1 MALLFCV
8 LLFCLAQH
16 TNTASYTFFLMLL
29 VSSVN
34 VLSILF
40 TDTKPYACLLKSGSQ
55 NNTIIISNVELI
67 RVVLPILLVYCI
79 QVMFILLCVHHVL
92 LRAHLFRSYLP
103 GLLWATLTLSTES
116 YFTNYH
122 LHFCCKVLKKPGF
135 ILTVDTKKI
144 N

>member
-16 TNTASYTFFLMLL
+16 TITASYTFFSMLL

-55 NNTIIISNVELI
+55 NNTIIISNVELM
-67 RVVLPILLVYCI
+67 VLPILLVYCI

-103 GLLWATLTLSTES
+103 GLL
-116 YFTNYH
+116 
-122 LHFCCKVLKKPGF
+122 
-135 ILTVDTKKI
+135 
-144 N
+144 